1 MRVRRIAGQM
11 HRKAPQRERVA
22 AYRLGLS
29 AESRAA
35 TYLLAK
41 GYRIVARRWKSS
53 VGEIDIIAR
62 RGQVLAFVE
71 VKARERFE
79 DAAECFTA
87 RQQRRVA
94 AAAAAWLAEHPED
107 AGCDIRFDAMLVT
120 PGRLPRHIPG
130 AFEPEI

>member
-41 GYRIVARRWKSS
+41 GYRIAARRWKSS

-62 RGQVLAFVE
+62 RGRLLAFVE

-107 AGCDIRFDAMLVT
+107 AGCDIRFDAVLVT

-130 AFEPEI
+130 AFESEI